1 VKTEFSKKKGRITL
15 YLMASEL
22 CIYVVIGNAET
33 SISVKRLE
41 IIIIINGN
49 VQCST
54 ICTGEVRLKERLPSS

>member
-1 VKTEFSKKKGRITL
+1 
-15 YLMASEL
+15 MASEL